1 MLEPHERVVH
11 HVSLP
16 LDQLYLVLPC
26 PVTLT
31 RLLFLLLLVG
41 LGPGLLVDHINL
53 PEVAHGELEERV
65 LAVIGHLQSGDADV
79 GGVASVVAGVAC
91 TFELIGLMKEHK
103 KIMNE
108 ENTAVQ
114 KLLMINIK

>member
-1 MLEPHERVVH
+1 MLEPHEGVVH

-31 RLLFLLLLVG
+31 RLLFLLLLVS
-41 LGPGLLVDHINL
+41 LGPGLLVDHVNF
-53 PEVAHGELEERV
+53 PEVAHGELKERV

-79 GGVASVVAGVAC
+79 RGVSSVVAGVAC
-91 TFELIGLMKEHK
+91 TLIIVEV
-103 KIMNE
+103 N
-108 ENTAVQ
+108 
-114 KLLMINIK
+114 